1 MNPKAFFTELKR
13 RNVYKVAVG
22 YGVVGWLVMQVA
34 ATVVPALH
42 LPDALTTVVVVLVL
56 LGFPIAL
63 VIAWAFEM
71 TPDGMKRTENIS
83 PNEPIP
89 QWSGRKFTVFVIA
102 VALLAAGLWA
112 LQMIRTRS
120 APSAGTG
127 APPKSIAVLP
137 FESLSED
144 KNNAYFA
151 DGIQDEILTRLSKI
165 ADLKVISRTSTQ
177 RYKSTPESLSA
188 IGKALD
194 VAHVLEGSVQKSGN
208 QVRVNVQLI
217 RAANDT
223 HLWAETYDRQMVDL
237 FKVESEIAQ
246 KIAGTLEAKLTGREQ
261 KEIAAVGTQNA
272 EAYDAYLHAL
282 AYSHAQ
288 GQVNEDKYAHFARR
302 AVELDP
308 DFMEAWAELAIAE
321 AQRYFFPLHNPT
333 QLARVREAAEKAL
346 RLGPDS
352 ARAHEAMGIYYY
364 YGLRDFD
371 RAEVEINQAIER
383 TPNKSSYRLSLGL
396 VQRRQGRF
404 SDAIESLLAASRLD
418 PLNEDV
424 WVNLARSYRGARQFK
439 EARAMFDRALA
450 IEPGSADLIEQK
462 AETRVAEGDLKTG
475 WEMTKNLKFPVHDRG
490 FGQRIS
496 LLVYQR
502 RFDEAIAF
510 LTSSSVGQQDVAPLF
525 QAISHASLGAIYR
538 HKGDNAKAEPFFKQ
552 AADELKALRAQGDD
566 GQLLVDTLIQ
576 VEAAL
581 GHRAAVND
589 LATSSMERNRKDR
602 WGFVTGDEAVARAY
616 VLLGDFDRALP
627 LLKNLLSVTAAESL
641 TPAYLRF
648 DPIYDPVRKDPRF
661 QGLLGEKSL

>member
-1 MNPKAFFTELKR
+1 MKPGSFFTELKR

-22 YGVVGWLVMQVA
+22 YGVVGWLVMQVG

-42 LPDALTTVVVVLVL
+42 LPDSLTTAVVVVVL

-71 TPDGMKRTENIS
+71 TPEGMKRTENLS
-83 PNEPIP
+83 PNESIP
-89 QWSGRKFTVFVIA
+89 QWSGRKFAGFVIV
-102 VALLAAGLWA
+102 VALVAGSLLA
-112 LQMIRTRS
+112 LQILRS
-120 APSAGTG
+120 RSPESPASPE
-127 APPKSIAVLP
+127 KSIAVLP

-151 DGIQDEILTRLSKI
+151 EGIQDEILTRLSKI

-188 IGKALD
+188 IGRALD
-194 VAHVLEGSVQKSGN
+194 VAHVLEGSVQKSGS

-246 KIAGTLEAKLTGREQ
+246 KIAGTLEAKLSGREQ
-261 KEIAAVGTQNA
+261 KEIAAVGTKNA

-288 GQVNEDKYAHFARR
+288 GQENEEKYAEFAWR
-302 AVELDP
+302 ATELDP
-308 DFMEAWAELAIAE
+308 GFMEAWAELAIAE

-333 QLARVREAAEKAL
+333 QLARVREAAEAAL

-352 ARAHEAMGIYYY
+352 AAAHEAMGIYYY
-364 YGLRDFD
+364 YGLRDYD
-371 RAEVEINQAIER
+371 RAESELNQAIES
-383 TPNKSSYRLSLGL
+383 TPNNSNYRLSLGL

-404 SDAIESLLAASRLD
+404 DEAIQSLLTASRLD
-418 PLNEDV
+418 PMNEDV

-439 EARAMFDRALA
+439 EARTMLERALA
-450 IEPGSADLIEQK
+450 IEPGNTDLIAQK
-462 AETRVAEGDLKTG
+462 SETYVAEGDLQTG
-475 WEMTKNLKFPVHDRG
+475 WEMVKDLKFPRNDRG
-490 FGQRIS
+490 FGQKTL
-496 LLVYQR
+496 LLVFQHRY
-502 RFDEAIAF
+502 DEAIAH
-510 LTSSSVGQQDVAPLF
+510 LSAPAAMSQEMPPLF
-525 QAISHASLGAIYR
+525 RAVSHATLGVIYR
-538 HKGDNAKAEPFFKQ
+538 EKGDAAKASSYLQQ
-552 AADELKALRAQGDD
+552 ATEELKTLRMQGDD
-566 GQLLVDTLIQ
+566 GSLLVETLIQ

-581 GHRAAVND
+581 GHRAAVEE
-589 LATSSMERNRKDR
+589 LAGSGMERGRNDR
-602 WGFVTGDEAVARAY
+602 WGYATEQEAVARAY

-627 LLKNLLSVTAAESL
+627 LLQECLAVTAAESF

-648 DPIYDPVRKDPRF
+648 DPIYDPIRNDPRF
-661 QGLLGEKSL
+661 RKLAGTKP